1 MATIE
6 ELAAKYGSGKVV
18 VAPSTA
24 TVDPYAHLANK
35 YGSGATTDAPT
46 PAAATYDPTQIPL
59 SGATPE
65 QQTQH
70 MEEVRNP
77 SKSLNVNDRAPV
89 VNTFMKNLNKGLK
102 ESSDLMGEGV
112 TDYTKGNVANAA
124 GKFILGAVGGAFNA
138 AMVAPTINTA
148 KDYLTKFTGNPEFS
162 NRAELVATGGL
173 PIAKTAKVISDLAPS
188 SRAVKTIVDAV
199 GPENLPTFIQKL
211 KSNPRLTAMDVD
223 PNVQIIAQGL
233 AAKPGDPRH
242 LLDKVVKGR
251 NDTKLDTVTGAI
263 DEAMGVPVNI
273 TDKIDTLKSKIKAV
287 GKEIN
292 PIVKDTGAVD
302 MSPVI
307 ASIDAKLKPGVNSVI
322 SVGEPLPL
330 GDIEKSLEG
339 VKKLITDGKSVR
351 TDAQSLH
358 NFQSAL
364 RAKAE
369 DLLSSTS
376 GQDRQLGYALMD
388 VRNQIVSAIDKASPQ
403 TNTAFDYLKSKGF
416 QNLDAMNPA
425 NLRLKGADEAI
436 IAQAEDAIKAY
447 ATKQG
452 WSGASGS
459 YKPALAKYRD
469 ENDIMEGFKKGTEVT
484 KNRLGNLEDD
494 PTYWDKWVKSNESH
508 PEVLDAA
515 REGARLA
522 YAHQMGSVVNAAR
535 KGMDIPAIQF
545 NKEKLY
551 SLFDKSEVDK
561 MAKALAD
568 EKLIADTNSK
578 LFQGSMTAMR
588 TLGNTATEV
597 RAGYKPDYSNLLPVA
612 AEGLNQYV
620 SGGSLPVA
628 LAAGYGYM
636 GLRKGMTAIGQKLD
650 RKTNLEIA
658 DLATATGDA
667 KEKLIQALQNHIPRG
682 KLTLAQKSM
691 LALPIAKP

>member
-6 ELAAKYGSGKVV
+6 ELAAKYGSGKVDV
-18 VAPSTA
+18 TPSIA
-24 TVDPYAHLANK
+24 ADPYAHLANK
-35 YGSGATTDAPT
+35 YGSGAATDTPTT
-46 PAAATYDPTQIPL
+46 AAATYDPTQIPL

-65 QQTQH
+65 QQAQH
-70 MEEVRNP
+70 MDEVRNP
-77 SKSLNVNDRAPV
+77 SKSLNVNERAPV

-112 TDYTKGNVANAA
+112 TAYTKGYVADAA
-124 GKFILGAVGGAFNA
+124 MKVGLGAVGGAFNA

-199 GPENLPTFIQKL
+199 GPENLPTFIQQL

-263 DEAMGVPVNI
+263 DEAMGTPVNI
-273 TDKIDTLKSKIKAV
+273 KDKIDSLKRQISAT

-292 PIVKDTGAVD
+292 PIISGSGAVD
-302 MSPVI
+302 ITPVI
-307 ASIDAKLKPGVNSVI
+307 TSLDAKLKPGVNSVI
-322 SVGEPLPL
+322 TMGEPLPL
-330 GDIEKSLEG
+330 NDIEKSLEG
-339 VKKLITDGKSVR
+339 VKRVLTDGLKNR
-351 TDAQSLH
+351 TDAQNLH
-358 NFQSAL
+358 NLQSGL

-369 DLLSSTS
+369 DLLGSAS
-376 GQDRQLGYALMD
+376 GQDKQLGKALMD
-388 VRNQIVSAIDKASPQ
+388 VRNQIVTAIDAASPKIVNAAGE
-403 TNTAFDYLKSKGF
+403 T
-416 QNLDAMNPA
+416 
-425 NLRLKGADEAI
+425 I
-436 IAQAEDAIKAY
+436 
-447 ATKQG
+447 
-452 WSGASGS
+452 GS
-459 YKPALAKYRD
+459 YRPALAKYRD
-469 ENDIMEGFKKGTEVT
+469 INDVDTAFIKGREIT
-484 KNRLGNLEDD
+484 KNRSGYLDDD
-494 PTYWDKWVKSNESH
+494 PAYWEKWVKDATPAEL
-508 PEVLDAA
+508 EAA

-522 YAHQMGSVVNAAR
+522 YRHQMGSVTNAAR
-535 KGMDIPAIQF
+535 KGTDIPLIDF
-545 NKEKLY
+545 NKQKLEL
-551 SLFDKSEVDK
+551 LFGKQEVNT

-588 TLGNTATEV
+588 TLGDSATKV
-597 RAGYKPDYSNLLPVA
+597 RANYKPDYSNLLPVA
-612 AEGLNQYV
+612 AEGVNQYV
-620 SGGSLPVA
+620 SGGSLPIA

-667 KEKLIQALQNHIPRG
+667 KEKLIQALQDHIPRG
-682 KLTLAQKSM
+682 KLTLAQKFM